1 MNQTATAA
9 QLRQANRNQEF
20 QNTSMA
26 RAQCPLAHAEVAIF
40 PVRYALDESPQKN
53 SSQGP
58 HPLSADWPADAL
70 PSLKTRSYTLR
81 QLRDGWVYVWDNT
94 AKTFHEYQV
103 KGETLIRHL
112 WTEHQLNQDVRNNP
126 ATTQPYLLYP
136 RNSQLRI
143 AFSPVQVT
151 WRMCELMRSN
161 AAHQTQWMREVD
173 LPRYCTHAKISHGA
187 AITELGTRVADI
199 LVSGEKAPAFTSTR
213 LPTQATE
220 AVETFKPAFE
230 EALVRGRVPAQD
242 TALFVALDDPLAIVD
257 DLNMNLTGRL
267 MEQGK
272 FETAH
277 QHNLQSAF
285 AVQSLCGLNIDG
297 LIPTPIKD
305 PIQQQAYTDDLYTLL
320 DASDHVE
327 YGKDLVSGAEA
338 PIVEMLFSPVLD
350 TAQIAFTSKWG
361 RLPEQKVWQAAVD
374 EWNSKRLWR
383 EDVRFGE
390 VRQYLSQTI
399 RQALQLQQHVKRSV
413 EDLILWLDQLS
424 PNAES
429 VYHDTCSEAQAH
441 QLLESAHAL
450 YTALGNVEAG
460 QQWICEQ
467 AKTPTKLFGLA
478 LFNFNPEVATLI
490 RQVTHN
496 FSTTGYLDDQGL
508 ENDGHTPALS
518 LSASGDATS
527 LATRTAEIKAVLD
540 LDVVKRSKPYRAL
553 SNAASTSMATLIK
566 IANSQAKDAWHGL
579 STLLMPAMKQQLGLV
594 LASVQVL
601 ISTEISS
608 ATQLAFNST
617 YQRDFQ
623 AWLLKV
629 ATLQKRMTGDK
640 RILSRPG
647 AAHDQRAARISLEAL
662 EAQLKNI
669 MLDRPNRIIAKAS
682 GSTRL
687 SAGLTQVNHWL
698 ADLGRSEVMA
708 QLKVAGT
715 HQYLT
720 RTQTWMNQNLGTALP
735 VLLVGLNAWNVF
747 DSANKAYND
756 GEFSADEWRTVG
768 ANAGYAANAIA
779 ALWVGPA
786 WNRAGGMSVTL
797 GADSKKLAQASYLE
811 WLDEAKK
818 TSHGSAQAVA
828 ANEMAAASR
837 SLILR
842 TMTWAVLGAVAAGLE
857 AWQIAKD
864 VTGATSKQESTLLW
878 AKFGVV
884 FGMSATAS
892 VQLIGASIGYWSGF
906 AWVMSTPLTVILAIF
921 GIAYLMITMAANRY
935 KREGLR
941 LWLYQCT
948 WGRGSISQWTN
959 CNGHLKQMQ
968 ALLETLQRPSVL
980 GRALYH
986 GGGSTPRKWAGFWV
1000 QIQVPAAL
1008 SGKHVTLQPAI
1019 IEKTNLCSANT
1030 PIATK
1035 NIFYEQFINGNW
1047 IDPKLL
1053 GQMPKIPNSTLNQY
1067 DYSYIES
1074 DQHRLWQVWIDIA
1087 TENPT
1092 LEIEIKYP
1100 PGVLQRSDDRGY
1112 MFRLAMKWN
1121 ESEADRIKNMTS
1133 GELSKIDEITLARN
1147 GTPHLKLNIPAKS
1160 VSEP

>member
-257 DLNMNLTGRL
+257 DLTMNLTGRL
-267 MEQGK
+267 VEQGE
-272 FETAH
+272 FEKAH
-277 QHNLQSAF
+277 QRNLQSAF
-285 AVQSLCGLNIDG
+285 AVQSLCGLNTDG
-297 LIPTPIKD
+297 LIPTSITD
-305 PIQQQAYTDDLYTLL
+305 PIQQQAYADDLYTLL
-320 DASDHVE
+320 AASDHVE

-338 PIVEMLFSPVLD
+338 PIVEMVFSPVVH
-350 TAQIAFTSKWG
+350 TAQIAFTTKWG
-361 RLPEQKVWQAAVD
+361 KLPEQKAWQAAVD

-383 EDVRFGE
+383 EDVHFDE
-390 VRQYLSQTI
+390 VRQYLSQTV
-399 RQALQLQQHVKRSV
+399 QEALQLQKHISRSA
-413 EDLILWLDQLS
+413 EDLIIWLDRLS

-429 VYHDTCSEAQAH
+429 VYHDTCSEDQAH
-441 QLLESAHAL
+441 LLLESANAL
-450 YTALGNVEAG
+450 YTVLANVEAG

-467 AKTPTKLFGLA
+467 AKKPSKLFGLA

-490 RQVTHN
+490 EQVTHN

-508 ENDGHTPALS
+508 ESDGHSPALS
-518 LSASGDATS
+518 LGSSGDATN

-553 SNAASTSMATLIK
+553 SDAASTSMATLIK
-566 IANSQAKDAWHGL
+566 VANSQAKDAWHGL

-608 ATQLAFNST
+608 ATQLTFNPT

-629 ATLQKRMTGDK
+629 ATVQKRMTGDK

-669 MLDRPNRIIAKAS
+669 MLERPDRITAKAS

-687 SAGLTQVNHWL
+687 TAGLTQVNQWL

-715 HQYLT
+715 HQYLK
-720 RTQTWMNQNLGTALP
+720 RTQAWMNQNLGTALP

-786 WNRAGGMSVTL
+786 WNRAGAMSATL
-797 GADSKKLAQASYLE
+797 GANSKKLAQASYFE
-811 WLDEAKK
+811 WLGEAKK
-818 TSHGSAQAVA
+818 ASHGSAQAVA
-828 ANEMAAASR
+828 ANEMAAASK

-842 TMTWAVLGAVAAGLE
+842 TITWAALGAIAAGLE
-857 AWQIAKD
+857 AWQLSTDINRSTSREEDQLLRVKRLVVMGMA
-864 VTGATSKQESTLLW
+864 ATSGFQI
-878 AKFGVV
+878 
-884 FGMSATAS
+884 
-892 VQLIGASIGYWSGF
+892 IGTSLGYWFGF
-906 AWVMSTPLTVILAIF
+906 SWIMSTPVTIFLAVL
-921 GIAYLMITMAANRY
+921 GISYLMITMAANRY

-941 LWLYQCT
+941 LWLYRCN
-948 WGRGSISQWTN
+948 WGRGSLSEWQGN
-959 CNGHLKQMQ
+959 EGHLKQMQ
-968 ALLETLQRPSVL
+968 ALLETLQRPSLL

-986 GGGSTPRKWAGFWV
+986 GGGSTPRKFSGFWL
-1000 QIQVPAAL
+1000 QLQLPAAL
-1008 SGKHVTLQPAI
+1008 AGKHVTLQPTMV
-1019 IEKTNLCSANT
+1019 EKEYILSEIKTITLENE
-1030 PIATK
+1030 
-1035 NIFYEQFINGNW
+1035 FYEKFLIGNW
-1047 IDPKLL
+1047 VDPKLL
-1053 GQMPKIPNSTLNQY
+1053 GEMPSTVGGKHPHDDFRYTGL
-1067 DYSYIES
+1067 E
-1074 DQHRLWQVWIDIA
+1074 QHRLWQVWIDTVIDS
-1087 TENPT
+1087 PI
-1092 LEIEIKYP
+1092 LELEVNYP
-1100 PGVLQRSDDRGY
+1100 PGVLQRTDGRGY
-1112 MFRLAMKWN
+1112 QFRLKFEWAG
-1121 ESEADRIKNMTS
+1121 SEADRTNDVFS
-1133 GELSKIDEITLARN
+1133 GEQGKENSVDSENHR
-1147 GTPHLKLNIPAKS
+1147 TPPLKLTIPNN
-1160 VSEP
+1160 